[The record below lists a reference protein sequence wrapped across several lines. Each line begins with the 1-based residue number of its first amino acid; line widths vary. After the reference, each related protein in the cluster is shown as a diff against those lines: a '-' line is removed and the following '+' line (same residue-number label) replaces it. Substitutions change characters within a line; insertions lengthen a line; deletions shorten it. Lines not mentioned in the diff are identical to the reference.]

1 MTKHVWELLIH
12 LVETSIDWLTNDILF
27 SVPC

>member
-1 MTKHVWELLIH
+1 MTKHVWELVIH
-12 LVETSIDWLTNDILF
+12 LVQNNIDWLTNDILF